1 MARKKMTQSRESKK
15 SDKRKLRQMVGD
27 PSAVARD
34 LKRYSKSAK
43 LLSSARHDLVKKYPR
58 RWIAVHD
65 GEVIADAATLDG
77 LLQEIKRLG
86 ISPEAV
92 VTRLIDENVRK
103 LIL

>member
-1 MARKKMTQSRESKK
+1 MARKKMTHSGEGKK
-15 SDKRKLRQMVGD
+15 SDKKKLRQMVGD
-27 PSAVARD
+27 PSAVAQA

-65 GEVIADAATLDG
+65 GEVIADGATLDK
-77 LLQEIKRLG
+77 LLLEIKRLG
-86 ISPEAV
+86 ISPEEV
-92 VTRLIDENVRK
+92 VTRLIDKNVRK